1 MLDVGTSS
9 LRNPQPVQREQ
20 GKQRMLGRWPESGG
34 NEQGT
39 ELVAVLGGGTAVT
52 GPACGGP

>member
-1 MLDVGTSS
+1 MPAPVVF
-9 LRNPQPVQREQ
+9 RYPQPVQREQ
-20 GKQRMLGRWPESGG
+20 GKQRMLGRRAEPGG

-39 ELVAVLGGGTAVT
+39 ELVAVLGGTAVT

>member
-1 MLDVGTSS
+1 MVDVGTSS
-9 LRNPQPVQREQ
+9 LRYPQAVQREQ
-20 GKQRMLGRWPESGG
+20 GKQRMPGRRAEPGG
-34 NEQGT
+34 NEPGT

>member
-1 MLDVGTSS
+1 MSA
-9 LRNPQPVQREQ
+9 PVVSDTRSPFQREQ
-20 GKQRMLGRWPESGG
+20 VKQRMLGRRAEPGG
-34 NEQGT
+34 NEHGT